1 MKKILIAAIAVLGLS
16 NVAVAAEE
24 VKAAAPEAKMTKCVG
39 VKSCEGVAHCTP
51 AVENDAA
58 NPDAWVSMSAADC
71 TSKGG
76 KAAE

>member
-1 MKKILIAAIAVLGLS
+1 MKKILIAAVAVLGLS
-16 NVAVAAEE
+16 NIAVAAEE
-24 VKAAAPEAKMTKCVG
+24 AKAAPEAKMAKCVG

-51 AVENDAA
+51 AVEHDAA
-58 NPDAWVSMSAADC
+58 NPDGWVSMSAADC